1 MVTRYFKGYS
11 TFPTPQNQ
19 KNRDWTLFDIELV
32 KRDLLNVFYTVKG
45 ERPMMPTYGS
55 IAWDLLFDPLTE
67 TNIDLIVED
76 SKRII
81 AMDSRIEMKSITVS
95 EFEHGI
101 IVGFSLLYK
110 PIDVV
115 DSFSI
120 EFDRRAKEA
129 D

>member
-11 TFPTPQNQ
+11 TFPTAQNQ

-76 SKRII
+76 SKRIV

-110 PIDVV
+110 PVDVV
-115 DSFSI
+115 DNFSI
-120 EFDRRAKEA
+120 EFDRRSKEA
-129 D
+129 E